1 MYERIDYFIFGV
13 NFSTKLP
20 INLKRKRD
28 LPNPENTFSHGK
40 PVSSHREFM
49 KKSIKGAEA
58 IAIGVIAASLA
69 NGCSS
74 TRQAAAT
81 TGPTV
86 TVDISDAAN
95 RALATVGGS
104 IALESNILDEAEI
117 YVVRE
122 SESSVRAFSREC
134 AHNGYTLPAFSG
146 GTVICGCHGS
156 GYDAS
161 GNVLNGPATRA
172 LKQYK
177 ATISGN
183 VITVSAQ

>member
-1 MYERIDYFIFGV
+1 M
-13 NFSTKLP
+13 SK
-20 INLKRKRD
+20 
-28 LPNPENTFSHGK
+28 PENTLSHGN
-40 PVSSHREFM
+40 PVSSRREFM
-49 KKSIKGAEA
+49 KKSLKGAEV
-58 IAIGVIAASLA
+58 IAIGVIAASFA

-86 TVDISDAAN
+86 TVDISDAEN

-104 IALESNILDEAEI
+104 IALESNILDEAGI
-117 YVVRE
+117 FVVRE

-134 AHNGYTLPAFSG
+134 AHNGCTLPAFSG